1 MTDNAIVVEG
11 IKKHYDEV
19 VALDGVDLEVEAGT
33 VFGLLGPNGA
43 GKTTMVRVLATVLD
57 PDEGRAE
64 VLGYDVMKQADA
76 VRRRIGLAGQYAA
89 VDANLTGRENLHM
102 VGVLS
107 QMQGSEIGPRA
118 GELLDAFSLSDA
130 ADRPVRTYSG
140 GMRRRLDIAA
150 SLVHRP
156 PILFLDEPTTG
167 LDITSRN
174 ALWDMIRDLVDQGT
188 TVLLTTQYLEEADQL
203 ASRIAVVDE
212 GKVIANDTPVALK
225 ADLGSTVVE
234 MEMSDTQV
242 AERAVQIV
250 TGRFEGRAESEGS
263 LVRIAS
269 DQGAHAL
276 VEVLRALDVE
286 HLEPVTLVVREPSMD
301 DVFLTLTG
309 HRAESPTDEEPSST
323 LVSILAR
330 CRMSS
335 TAVPATADIARDRT
349 IPFSLVRDTLAI
361 TKRNLIAY
369 RRVPQLLVFSTIQPV
384 IFVLMFT
391 YVFGGA
397 IDTGPIPYID
407 YLMPGI
413 FVQVVVFG
421 SIATAIGLASDLKSG
436 LLERFRSLPMGRSA
450 VLTGRTFADLT
461 RNVFVVTLMMIVGFL
476 VGWRIHTNV
485 FGLIAGG
492 LLVLLFGYSM
502 SWIFATVGL
511 AMGDPETAQAAAFPV
526 LAPLVFASSAFVPVD
541 SMPSWLQPFAEHQPV
556 SVTASAVRALTLGGP
571 TASWVLQSIAWT
583 VVILAVFGPWAV
595 RIYRKSV

>member
-1 MTDNAIVVEG
+1 MTNNAIVVEG
-11 IKKHYDEV
+11 IKKRYDEV
-19 VALDGVDLEVEAGT
+19 IALDGVDLEVEAGT

-64 VLGYDVMKQADA
+64 VLGYDVIKQADA

-89 VDANLTGRENLHM
+89 VDANLTGRENLQM

-107 QMQGSEIGPRA
+107 QMQNKEIAPRA
-118 GELLDAFSLSDA
+118 AELLGAFDLTDA

-234 MEMSDTQV
+234 MEMSDAQV
-242 AERAVQIV
+242 ADRAVRIV

-276 VEVLRALDVE
+276 VEVLRALDIE

-309 HRAESPTDEEPSST
+309 HRAESATDDEPS
-323 LVSILAR
+323 AH
-330 CRMSS
+330 SS
-335 TAVPATADIARDRT
+335 RSSR
-349 IPFSLVRDTLAI
+349 
-361 TKRNLIAY
+361 
-369 RRVPQLLVFSTIQPV
+369 
-384 IFVLMFT
+384 
-391 YVFGGA
+391 GA
-397 IDTGPIPYID
+397 
-407 YLMPGI
+407 
-413 FVQVVVFG
+413 
-421 SIATAIGLASDLKSG
+421 A
-436 LLERFRSLPMGRSA
+436 
-450 VLTGRTFADLT
+450 
-461 RNVFVVTLMMIVGFL
+461 
-476 VGWRIHTNV
+476 
-485 FGLIAGG
+485 
-492 LLVLLFGYSM
+492 
-502 SWIFATVGL
+502 
-511 AMGDPETAQAAAFPV
+511 
-526 LAPLVFASSAFVPVD
+526 
-541 SMPSWLQPFAEHQPV
+541 
-556 SVTASAVRALTLGGP
+556 
-571 TASWVLQSIAWT
+571 
-583 VVILAVFGPWAV
+583 
-595 RIYRKSV
+595 